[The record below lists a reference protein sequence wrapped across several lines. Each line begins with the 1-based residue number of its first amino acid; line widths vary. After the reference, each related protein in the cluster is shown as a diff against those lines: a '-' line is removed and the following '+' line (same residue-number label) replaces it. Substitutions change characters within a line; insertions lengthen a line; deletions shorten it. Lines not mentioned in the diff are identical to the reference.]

1 VTVRSLRVS
10 AVLAALSVGVMTW
23 SSCAVSGAGGGTGSG
38 TGSGSSGPLGGF
50 GRRDER
56 QRIGSFSNVQ
66 AVAVSRRY
74 VFAAGS
80 SGIAIYDRVM
90 NSWLPPLT
98 RDDGLNDQQ
107 ITVLAGDPVEDALWL
122 GVPGGVIM
130 YRPLTEQLQRTI
142 VTGVPD
148 VIAFDRGGAG
158 GALGSAMGG
167 GTGDAIVR
175 AGGEWTRISRVGIAM
190 PMMRPPTASSL
201 ILPRTLNDLYT
212 QFPTLRTQPSLLLR
226 SQQSDRPLRTVQII
240 SGAASPERA
249 SEVWLGTAGDG
260 LFRLDPAFM
269 QSTPLPYGLMEP
281 GVGALALAADG
292 VWAAGLGQA
301 FDRGGLSF
309 VASDLQRFRW
319 IDGTISVP
327 LVGVRG
333 LSLVTRASRAWLGT
347 DRGLV
352 RVRLD
357 GVQAMQSWGVLD
369 GLPDERVLSVATRDD
384 GVWAGTARGLVYV
397 SDSSDTR
404 NVRTRGVGVRLL
416 DNMPVHALQF
426 TGDTLWIGTEAG
438 LMAIASPNGAAGGVV
453 SRPVGNDPALRRAV
467 RALAWS
473 DTVLLAATDDAVL
486 RLAPR
491 GGVEPVR
498 VDLLDVRQVG
508 RVTKVAIDDRTM
520 WLAGTDG
527 VVIVSR
533 RDGATRVL
541 RVPGDLPGPVL
552 DIAMNRDYLWL
563 GTPQGLIRLRR
574 RGDGGLP

>member
-23 SSCAVSGAGGGTGSG
+23 SSCAVSGAGGG

-148 VIAFDRGGAG
+148 LIAFDRGGTG
-158 GALGSAMGG
+158 GAMGG

-175 AGGEWTRISRVGIAM
+175 AGGEWTRISRVGIAT

-201 ILPRTLNDLYT
+201 ILPRSLNDLYT

-226 SQQSDRPLRTVQII
+226 SQQSDRPLRNVQII

-309 VASDLQRFRW
+309 VGSDLQRFRW
-319 IDGTISVP
+319 IEGTISVP

-357 GVQAMQSWGVLD
+357 GAQAMQSWGVLD

-438 LMAIASPNGAAGGVV
+438 LMAIASPNGGVGGVV

-508 RVTKVAIDDRTM
+508 RVTKVAIDERTM

-541 RVPGDLPGPVL
+541 RVPGDVPGPVL

>member
-1 VTVRSLRVS
+1 VRALRG
-10 AVLAALSVGVMTW
+10 AALSAALAVGVLSW
-23 SSCAVSGAGGGTGSG
+23 SSCASSGANGSG
-38 TGSGSSGPLGGF
+38 RAGASSGPLGGF
-50 GRRDER
+50 GARDER

-90 NSWLPPLT
+90 NSWVPPLT
-98 RDDGLNDQQ
+98 RDDGLSDQQ

-148 VIAFDRGGAG
+148 LIAFDRA
-158 GALGSAMGG
+158 AS
-167 GTGDAIVR
+167 GDAIIR
-175 AGGEWTRISRVGIAM
+175 AGGEWTRISRVGIAT
-190 PMMRPPTASSL
+190 PMAQPPLAGAL
-201 ILPRTLNDLYT
+201 ILPRSLNDLYA
-212 QFPTLRTQPSLLLR
+212 QFSTLRTQPSLLLR
-226 SQQSDRPLRTVQII
+226 SQQTDRPLRDVQII

-292 VWAAGLGQA
+292 VWAAGLGQS

-309 VASDLQRFRW
+309 VGTDLQRFRW

-327 LVGVRG
+327 LIGVRG

-357 GVQAMQSWGVLD
+357 GTQAMQSWGVLD

-384 GVWAGTARGLVYV
+384 GAWAGTARGLVYV

-404 NVRTRGVGVRLL
+404 NVRTRGLGVRML
-416 DNMPVHALQF
+416 DNTPVHALQF
-426 TGDTLWIGTEAG
+426 TGDTLWIGTEVG
-438 LMAIASPNGAAGGVV
+438 LMAIASPNGQVGSVV
-453 SRPVGNDPALRRAV
+453 SRPLGNDPALRRAV

-491 GGVEPVR
+491 GGVEPER
-498 VDLLDVRQVG
+498 VDALDVRQVG

-541 RVPGDLPGPVL
+541 RVPADVPGPVL
-552 DIAMNRDYLWL
+552 DIAVNRDYLWL

>member
-1 VTVRSLRVS
+1 MTAS
-10 AVLAALSVGVMTW
+10 LAALSVGVLTS
-23 SSCAVSGAGGGTGSG
+23 SSCAVSGAGGGSG
-38 TGSGSSGPLGGF
+38 NGSSGPLGGF

-80 SGIAIYDRVM
+80 SGIAIYDRTM

-98 RDDGLNDQQ
+98 RDDGLTDQQ

-148 VIAFDRGGAG
+148 LIAFDRA
-158 GALGSAMGG
+158 A
-167 GTGDAIVR
+167 TGDAIVR
-175 AGGEWTRISRVGIAM
+175 AGGEWTRISRVGIAT
-190 PMMRPPTASSL
+190 PIVRPPLASAL
-201 ILPRTLNDLYT
+201 ILPRRLSDLYT

-226 SQQSDRPLRTVQII
+226 AQQSDRPLRNVQIL

-260 LFRLDPAFM
+260 LFRLDPTFM
-269 QSTPLPYGLMEP
+269 QSTPLPYGLIEP

-292 VWAAGLGQA
+292 VWAAGLGQSI
-301 FDRGGLSF
+301 DRGGLSF
-309 VASDLQRFRW
+309 VGSDLQRFRW

-333 LSLVTRASRAWLGT
+333 LSLITRASRAWLGT

-357 GVQAMQSWGVLD
+357 GTQAMRVWGVLD

-384 GVWAGTARGLVYV
+384 GAWAGTARGLVYV

-438 LMAIASPNGAAGGVV
+438 VMAIASPNGSVGGVV
-453 SRPVGNDPALRRAV
+453 SRPVGSDPALRRAV

-508 RVTKVAIDDRTM
+508 RVTKVAIDERTM

-527 VVIVSR
+527 VVVVSR

-552 DIAMNRDYLWL
+552 DLAVNRDYMWF

>member
-1 VTVRSLRVS
+1 MTVRPRRIAALV
-10 AVLAALSVGVMTW
+10 AALSVGVLTG
-23 SSCAVSGAGGGTGSG
+23 SSCATNGIGRETGG
-38 TGSGSSGPLGGF
+38 GSSGPLDGF

-56 QRIGSFSNVQ
+56 QRVGSFSNVQ

-90 NSWLPPLT
+90 DRWLPPLT
-98 RDDGLNDQQ
+98 RDDGLTDQQ

-142 VTGVPD
+142 ITGVPD
-148 VIAFDRGGAG
+148 LIAFDRGGTG
-158 GALGSAMGG
+158 GATGG
-167 GTGDAIVR
+167 ATGDAIVR
-175 AGGEWTRISRVGIAM
+175 AGGEWTRISRVGIAT
-190 PMMRPPTASSL
+190 PMARPPLASTLS
-201 ILPRTLNDLYT
+201 LPRTLNDLYA

-226 SQQSDRPLRTVQII
+226 TQQSDRPLRSAQII

-292 VWAAGLGQA
+292 VWAAGLGQSL
-301 FDRGGLSF
+301 DRGGLSF
-309 VASDLQRFRW
+309 VGSDLQRFRW

-333 LSLVTRASRAWLGT
+333 RSLVTRASRLWLGT

-357 GVQAMQSWGVLD
+357 GTQAMQAWGVLD

-397 SDSSDTR
+397 SDSGDSR
-404 NVRTRGVGVRLL
+404 SARTRGVGGRLL
-416 DNMPVHALQF
+416 DNVPVHALQF

-438 LMAIASPNGAAGGVV
+438 LMAIATPNGGVGGVV
-453 SRPVGNDPALRRAV
+453 SRPVGSDPALRRAV

-498 VDLLDVRQVG
+498 VDPLDVRQVG

-552 DIAMNRDYLWL
+552 DIAVNRDYLWL

>member
-1 VTVRSLRVS
+1 
-10 AVLAALSVGVMTW
+10 M
-23 SSCAVSGAGGGTGSG
+23 
-38 TGSGSSGPLGGF
+38 
-50 GRRDER
+50 
-56 QRIGSFSNVQ
+56 
-66 AVAVSRRY
+66 
-74 VFAAGS
+74 
-80 SGIAIYDRVM
+80 
-90 NSWLPPLT
+90 
-98 RDDGLNDQQ
+98 
-107 ITVLAGDPVEDALWL
+107 
-122 GVPGGVIM
+122 
-130 YRPLTEQLQRTI
+130 
-142 VTGVPD
+142 
-148 VIAFDRGGAG
+148 
-158 GALGSAMGG
+158 
-167 GTGDAIVR
+167 
-175 AGGEWTRISRVGIAM
+175 
-190 PMMRPPTASSL
+190 
-201 ILPRTLNDLYT
+201 
-212 QFPTLRTQPSLLLR
+212 
-226 SQQSDRPLRTVQII
+226 
-240 SGAASPERA
+240 
-249 SEVWLGTAGDG
+249 WLGTAGDG

-292 VWAAGLGQA
+292 VWAAGLGQS

-309 VASDLQRFRW
+309 VGSDLQRFRW

-333 LSLVTRASRAWLGT
+333 RALVTRASRLWLGT

-357 GVQAMQSWGVLD
+357 GTQAMQAWGVLD
-369 GLPDERVLSVATRDD
+369 GLPDERVLSVATRDE
-384 GVWAGTARGLVYV
+384 GGGAGTARGLVYV
-397 SDSSDTR
+397 SDSGDSR
-404 NVRTRGVGVRLL
+404 LARTRGVGVRLL

-438 LMAIASPNGAAGGVV
+438 LMAITTPNGGVGGVV
-453 SRPVGNDPALRRAV
+453 SRPVGSDPALRRAV

-498 VDLLDVRQVG
+498 VDPLDVRQVG

-552 DIAMNRDYLWL
+552 DIAVNRDYLWL

>member
-1 VTVRSLRVS
+1 
-10 AVLAALSVGVMTW
+10 
-23 SSCAVSGAGGGTGSG
+23 
-38 TGSGSSGPLGGF
+38 
-50 GRRDER
+50 
-56 QRIGSFSNVQ
+56 
-66 AVAVSRRY
+66 
-74 VFAAGS
+74 
-80 SGIAIYDRVM
+80 M
-90 NSWLPPLT
+90 NRWLPPLT
-98 RDDGLNDQQ
+98 RDDGLSEQQ
-107 ITVLAGDPVEDALWL
+107 ITVLAGDPVEDAMWL
-122 GVPGGVIM
+122 GVPGGVIL

-148 VIAFDRGGAG
+148 LIAFDRA
-158 GALGSAMGG
+158 

-175 AGGEWTRISRVGIAM
+175 AGGEWTRISRVGIAT
-190 PMMRPPTASSL
+190 PMQRPPLANAL
-201 ILPRTLNDLYT
+201 ILPRTLNDLYA

-226 SQQSDRPLRTVQII
+226 SQQSDRPLRSVQII

-249 SEVWLGTAGDG
+249 SEVWLGTAADG

-269 QSTPLPYGLMEP
+269 QSTPLPYGLLEP

-292 VWAAGLGQA
+292 VWAAGLGLA

-309 VASDLQRFRW
+309 VGSDLQRFRW
-319 IDGTISVP
+319 IEGTIAVP

-333 LSLVTRASRAWLGT
+333 RSLVTRASRAWLGT

-357 GVQAMQSWGVLD
+357 GAQAMQSWGVLD

-397 SDSSDTR
+397 SDSSDSR

-426 TGDTLWIGTEAG
+426 TGDTLWMGTEAG
-438 LMAIASPNGAAGGVV
+438 LMAIATPNGTVGGVV
-453 SRPVGNDPALRRAV
+453 SRPVGNDPALRRPV

-473 DTVLLAATDDAVL
+473 DSVLLAATDDAVL
-486 RLAPR
+486 RLSPR

-498 VDLLDVRQVG
+498 VDLLDVRLVG

-520 WLAGTDG
+520 WLAGADG

-552 DIAMNRDYLWL
+552 DVAADRDYLWL
-563 GTPQGLIRLRR
+563 GTPQGVIRLRR

>member
-1 VTVRSLRVS
+1 MTVRPRRI
-10 AVLAALSVGVMTW
+10 AALVATLSVGVLTW
-23 SSCAVSGAGGGTGSG
+23 TSCATNGIGRGTGSD
-38 TGSGSSGPLGGF
+38 SSGPLGGF

-56 QRIGSFSNVQ
+56 QRVGSFSNVQ

-90 NSWLPPLT
+90 DRWLPPLT
-98 RDDGLNDQQ
+98 RDDGLSDQQ

-148 VIAFDRGGAG
+148 LIAFDRGATGAATG
-158 GALGSAMGG
+158 GA
-167 GTGDAIVR
+167 TGDAIVR
-175 AGGEWTRISRVGIAM
+175 AGGEWTRISRVGIAT
-190 PMMRPPTASSL
+190 PMARPPVASTL
-201 ILPRTLNDLYT
+201 NLPRTLNDLYT

-226 SQQSDRPLRTVQII
+226 TQQSDRPLRTAQII
-240 SGAASPERA
+240 SGAASPERV

-281 GVGALALAADG
+281 GVGALALAVDG
-292 VWAAGLGQA
+292 VWAAGLGQS

-309 VASDLQRFRW
+309 VGSDLQRFRW

-327 LVGVRG
+327 LVGVRARA
-333 LSLVTRASRAWLGT
+333 LVTRASRLWLGT

-357 GVQAMQSWGVLD
+357 GTQAMQAWGVLD

-397 SDSSDTR
+397 SDSGDSR
-404 NVRTRGVGVRLL
+404 AVRTRGVGGRLL

-438 LMAIASPNGAAGGVV
+438 LMAIATPNGSVGGVV
-453 SRPVGNDPALRRAV
+453 SRPVGSDPALRRAV

-520 WLAGTDG
+520 WVAGTDG

-552 DIAMNRDYLWL
+552 DIAVNRDYLWL

>member
-1 VTVRSLRVS
+1 MNVRSLRVS
-10 AVLAALSVGVMTW
+10 ALIAALSVGVLTGA
-23 SSCAVSGAGGGTGSG
+23 SCAVSGANTGTGSG
-38 TGSGSSGPLGGF
+38 ASGPLGGF
-50 GRRDER
+50 GQREER
-56 QRIGSFSNVQ
+56 QRIGSFNNVQ

-98 RDDGLNDQQ
+98 RDAGLTDQQ

-142 VTGVPD
+142 ITGVPD
-148 VIAFDRGGAG
+148 LIAFDRGGAG
-158 GALGSAMGG
+158 GATGG
-167 GTGDAIVR
+167 ATGVSTGDAIVR
-175 AGGEWTRISRVGIAM
+175 AGGEWTRISRVGIAT
-190 PMMRPPTASSL
+190 PMMRPPTASAL

-226 SQQSDRPLRTVQII
+226 SQPSDRPLRAVQII
-240 SGAASPERA
+240 SGAVSPERA

-309 VASDLQRFRW
+309 VGSDLQRFRW

-357 GVQAMQSWGVLD
+357 GTQAMQAWGVLD

-397 SDSSDTR
+397 SDSSDSR

-438 LMAIASPNGAAGGVV
+438 LMAIASPNGSVGGVV

-520 WLAGTDG
+520 WVAGTDG

-552 DIAMNRDYLWL
+552 DIAMNRDFLWL

>member
-1 VTVRSLRVS
+1 MNVRPLRVS
-10 AVLAALSVGVMTW
+10 ALIAALSVGVLTGA
-23 SSCAVSGAGGGTGSG
+23 SCAVSGANTG

-50 GRRDER
+50 GQREER
-56 QRIGSFSNVQ
+56 QRVGSFSNVQ

-98 RDDGLNDQQ
+98 RDAGLTDQQ

-142 VTGVPD
+142 ITGVPD
-148 VIAFDRGGAG
+148 LIAFDRGGAG
-158 GALGSAMGG
+158 GATGG
-167 GTGDAIVR
+167 ATGVSTGDAIVR
-175 AGGEWTRISRVGIAM
+175 AGGEWTRISRVGIAT
-190 PMMRPPTASSL
+190 PMMRPPTASAL

-226 SQQSDRPLRTVQII
+226 SQPSDRPLRAVQII

-309 VASDLQRFRW
+309 VGSDLQRFRW

-357 GVQAMQSWGVLD
+357 GTQAMQSWGVLD
-369 GLPDERVLSVATRDD
+369 GFPDERVLSVATRDD

-397 SDSSDTR
+397 SDSSDSR

-438 LMAIASPNGAAGGVV
+438 LMAIASPNGSVGGVV
-453 SRPVGNDPALRRAV
+453 SRPVGNDPALRRAI

>member
-1 VTVRSLRVS
+1 VTAHPLRV
-10 AVLAALSVGVMTW
+10 AGALAALSVGVLSWT
-23 SSCAVSGAGGGTGSG
+23 SCAASGAGA
-38 TGSGSSGPLGGF
+38 GSGSDASGPLGGF
-50 GRRDER
+50 GRREER

-80 SGIAIYDRVM
+80 SGIAIYDRLM
-90 NSWLPPLT
+90 NHWLPPLT
-98 RDDGLNDQQ
+98 RDDGLSEQQ

-148 VIAFDRGGAG
+148 LIAFDR
-158 GALGSAMGG
+158 G

-175 AGGEWTRISRVGIAM
+175 AGGEWTRISRVGIAT
-190 PMMRPPTASSL
+190 PMLRPPLATAL
-201 ILPRTLNDLYT
+201 ILPRTLNDLYA

-226 SQQSDRPLRTVQII
+226 SQQSDRPLRSVQII

-249 SEVWLGTAGDG
+249 SEVWLGTAADG

-269 QSTPLPYGLMEP
+269 QSTPLPYGLLEP

-309 VASDLQRFRW
+309 VGSDLQRFRW
-319 IDGTISVP
+319 IEGTIAVP

-333 LSLVTRASRAWLGT
+333 RSLVTRASRAWLGT

-357 GVQAMQSWGVLD
+357 GAQAMQTWGVLD
-369 GLPDERVLSVATRDD
+369 GLPDERVLTVATRDD

-397 SDSSDTR
+397 SDSSDSR

-426 TGDTLWIGTEAG
+426 TGDTLWMGTEAG
-438 LMAIASPNGAAGGVV
+438 LMAIATPNGTVGGVV
-453 SRPVGNDPALRRAV
+453 SRPVGNDPALRRPV
-467 RALAWS
+467 RALAWHDS
-473 DTVLLAATDDAVL
+473 VLLAATDDAVL
-486 RLAPR
+486 RLSPR

-498 VDLLDVRQVG
+498 VDLLDVRLVG

-552 DIAMNRDYLWL
+552 DLAADRDYLWL
-563 GTPQGLIRLRR
+563 GTPQGVIRLRR

>member
-1 VTVRSLRVS
+1 M
-10 AVLAALSVGVMTW
+10 LAALSVGVLLW
-23 SSCAVSGAGGGTGSG
+23 SSCAASGAKGNANGNASSG
-38 TGSGSSGPLGGF
+38 GSSGPLDGF

-80 SGIAIYDRVM
+80 SGIAIYDRLM

-98 RDDGLNDQQ
+98 RDDGLSDQQ
-107 ITVLAGDPVEDALWL
+107 ITVLVGDPVEDALWL

-142 VTGVPD
+142 VTGVPEL
-148 VIAFDRGGAG
+148 IAFDRA
-158 GALGSAMGG
+158 

-175 AGGEWTRISRVGIAM
+175 AGGEWTRISRVGIAT
-190 PMMRPPTASSL
+190 PMIRPPLASAL

-226 SQQSDRPLRTVQII
+226 GQQSDRPLRNVQII

-249 SEVWLGTAGDG
+249 SDVWLGTAGDG

-292 VWAAGLGQA
+292 VWAAGLGQS

-309 VASDLQRFRW
+309 VARDLQRFRW
-319 IDGTISVP
+319 IDGTIAAP

-357 GVQAMQSWGVLD
+357 GTQAMQSWGVLD
-369 GLPDERVLSVATRDD
+369 GLPDARVLSVATRDD

-397 SDSSDTR
+397 SDSNDTR
-404 NVRTRGVGVRLL
+404 NVRTRGLGVRLL

-438 LMAIASPNGAAGGVV
+438 LMAIASPNGSVGGVV
-453 SRPVGNDPALRRAV
+453 SRPAASDPALRRAV

-498 VDLLDVRQVG
+498 VNALDVRQVG
-508 RVTKVAIDDRTM
+508 RVTKVAIDERTM

-533 RDGATRVL
+533 RDGASRVL
-541 RVPGDLPGPVL
+541 RVPGDVPGPVL
-552 DIAMNRDYLWL
+552 DIAVDRDYLWL

>member
-1 VTVRSLRVS
+1 MIVRSLRFT
-10 AVLAALSVGVMTW
+10 AMLAALSVGVLLW
-23 SSCAVSGAGGGTGSG
+23 SSCAASGAKGNANGNASSG
-38 TGSGSSGPLGGF
+38 GSSGPLDGF

-80 SGIAIYDRVM
+80 SGFAIYDRLM

-98 RDDGLNDQQ
+98 RDDGLSDQQ
-107 ITVLAGDPVEDALWL
+107 ITVLAGDPVEEALWL

-142 VTGVPD
+142 VTGVPEL
-148 VIAFDRGGAG
+148 IAFDRA
-158 GALGSAMGG
+158 

-175 AGGEWTRISRVGIAM
+175 AGGEWTRISRVGIAT
-190 PMMRPPTASSL
+190 PMVRPPVASAL

-226 SQQSDRPLRTVQII
+226 GQQSDRPLRNVQII

-249 SEVWLGTAGDG
+249 SDVWLGTAGDG

-269 QSTPLPYGLMEP
+269 QSTPLPYGLIEP

-292 VWAAGLGQA
+292 VWAAGLGQS

-309 VASDLQRFRW
+309 VARDLQRFRW
-319 IDGTISVP
+319 IDGTIAAP
-327 LVGVRG
+327 LVGVRA

-357 GVQAMQSWGVLD
+357 GTQAMQSWGVLD
-369 GLPDERVLSVATRDD
+369 GLPDARVLSVATRDD

-397 SDSSDTR
+397 SDSNDTR
-404 NVRTRGVGVRLL
+404 NVRTRGLGVRVL

-438 LMAIASPNGAAGGVV
+438 LMAIASPNGSVGGVV
-453 SRPVGNDPALRRAV
+453 SRPAASDPALRRAV

-498 VDLLDVRQVG
+498 VDALDVRQVG
-508 RVTKVAIDDRTM
+508 RVTKVAIDERTM

-533 RDGATRVL
+533 RDGASRVL
-541 RVPGDLPGPVL
+541 RVPGDVPGPVL
-552 DIAMNRDYLWL
+552 DIAVDRDYLWL

>member
-1 VTVRSLRVS
+1 MTARQLRV
-10 AVLAALSVGVMTW
+10 AGVLAALSVGVLSWT
-23 SSCAVSGAGGGTGSG
+23 SCAVSGAGA
-38 TGSGSSGPLGGF
+38 GSGSDASGPLGGF
-50 GRRDER
+50 GRREER

-80 SGIAIYDRVM
+80 SGIAMYDRLM
-90 NSWLPPLT
+90 NRWLPPLT
-98 RDDGLNDQQ
+98 RDDGLSEQQ
-107 ITVLAGDPVEDALWL
+107 ITVLAGDPVEDAMWL
-122 GVPGGVIM
+122 GVPGGVIL

-148 VIAFDRGGAG
+148 LIAFDRA
-158 GALGSAMGG
+158 

-175 AGGEWTRISRVGIAM
+175 AGGEWTRISRVGIAT
-190 PMMRPPTASSL
+190 PMQRPPLANAL
-201 ILPRTLNDLYT
+201 ILPRTLNDLYA

-226 SQQSDRPLRTVQII
+226 SQQSDRPLRSVQII

-249 SEVWLGTAGDG
+249 SEVWLGTAADG

-269 QSTPLPYGLMEP
+269 QSTPLPYGLLEP

-292 VWAAGLGQA
+292 VWAAGLGLA

-309 VASDLQRFRW
+309 VGSDLQRFRW
-319 IDGTISVP
+319 IEGTIAVP

-333 LSLVTRASRAWLGT
+333 RSLVTRASRAWLGT

-357 GVQAMQSWGVLD
+357 GAQAMQSWGVLD

-397 SDSSDTR
+397 SDSSDSR

-426 TGDTLWIGTEAG
+426 TGDTLWMGTEAG
-438 LMAIASPNGAAGGVV
+438 LMAIATPNGTVGGVV
-453 SRPVGNDPALRRAV
+453 SRPVGNDPALRRPV

-473 DTVLLAATDDAVL
+473 DSVLLAATDDAVL
-486 RLAPR
+486 RLSPR

-498 VDLLDVRQVG
+498 VDLLDVRLVG

-520 WLAGTDG
+520 WLAGADG

-552 DIAMNRDYLWL
+552 DVAADRDYLWL
-563 GTPQGLIRLRR
+563 GTPQGVIRLRR

>member
-1 VTVRSLRVS
+1 MIVRSLRLT
-10 AVLAALSVGVMTW
+10 AVLAALSVGVLLW
-23 SSCAVSGAGGGTGSG
+23 SSCAASGASG
-38 TGSGSSGPLGGF
+38 NASGNASSGGSSGPLGGF

-80 SGIAIYDRVM
+80 SGIAIYDRLM

-98 RDDGLNDQQ
+98 RDDGLSDQQ
-107 ITVLAGDPVEDALWL
+107 ITVLAGDPVEEALWL

-142 VTGVPD
+142 VTGVPEL
-148 VIAFDRGGAG
+148 IAFDRA
-158 GALGSAMGG
+158 

-175 AGGEWTRISRVGIAM
+175 AGGEWTRISRVGIAT
-190 PMMRPPTASSL
+190 PMIRPPLASAL

-226 SQQSDRPLRTVQII
+226 GQQSDRPLRNVQII

-249 SEVWLGTAGDG
+249 SDVWLGTAGDG

-292 VWAAGLGQA
+292 VWAAGLGQS

-309 VASDLQRFRW
+309 VARDLQRFRW
-319 IDGTISVP
+319 IDGTIAAP
-327 LVGVRG
+327 LVGVRA

-357 GVQAMQSWGVLD
+357 GTQAMQSWGVLD
-369 GLPDERVLSVATRDD
+369 GLPDARVLSVATRDD

-397 SDSSDTR
+397 SDSNDTR
-404 NVRTRGVGVRLL
+404 NVRTRGLGVRLL

-438 LMAIASPNGAAGGVV
+438 LMAIASPNGSVGGVV
-453 SRPVGNDPALRRAV
+453 SRPAASDPALRRAV

-498 VDLLDVRQVG
+498 VNALDVRQVG
-508 RVTKVAIDDRTM
+508 RVTKVAIDERTM

-533 RDGATRVL
+533 RDGALRVL
-541 RVPGDLPGPVL
+541 RVPGDVPGPVL
-552 DIAMNRDYLWL
+552 DIAVDRDYLWL

>member
-1 VTVRSLRVS
+1 
-10 AVLAALSVGVMTW
+10 M
-23 SSCAVSGAGGGTGSG
+23 
-38 TGSGSSGPLGGF
+38 GGF
-50 GRRDER
+50 GRGDER

-80 SGIAIYDRVM
+80 SGIAIYDRVL
-90 NSWLPPLT
+90 NAWLPPLT
-98 RDDGLNDQQ
+98 RDDGLTDQQ
-107 ITVLAGDPVEDALWL
+107 ITVLAADPVEDALWL

-130 YRPLTEQLQRTI
+130 YRPLTAQLQRTI
-142 VTGVPD
+142 VTGVPEL
-148 VIAFDRGGAG
+148 IAFDRSGTGAG
-158 GALGSAMGG
+158 S
-167 GTGDAIVR
+167 GDAIVR
-175 AGGEWTRISRVGIAM
+175 AGGEWTRISRVGLAT
-190 PMMRPPTASSL
+190 PMVRPPLANTL

-226 SQQSDRPLRTVQII
+226 SQQSDRPLRNVQIV

-292 VWAAGLGQA
+292 VWAAGLGQSLQ
-301 FDRGGLSF
+301 RGGLSF

-327 LVGVRG
+327 LVGVRS
-333 LSLVTRASRAWLGT
+333 LALVTRASRAWLGT

-357 GVQAMQSWGVLD
+357 GTQAMQAWGVLD
-369 GLPDERVLSVATRDD
+369 GLPDNRVLSVATRDD

-404 NVRTRGVGVRLL
+404 TERTRGLGVRLL
-416 DNMPVHALQF
+416 DNVPVYALQF

-438 LMAIASPNGAAGGVV
+438 LMAIASPNGTTGGAV
-453 SRPVGNDPALRRAV
+453 SRPVGGDPALRRAI

-508 RVTKVAIDDRTM
+508 RVTKVAIDERTM

-533 RDGATRVL
+533 REGATRGL

-552 DIAMNRDYLWL
+552 DMAVNRDYMWF

>member
-1 VTVRSLRVS
+1 VTVRPLRVS
-10 AVLAALSVGVMTW
+10 ALLAALSVGVLTC
-23 SSCAVSGAGGGTGSG
+23 SSCAVSGAGSG
-38 TGSGSSGPLGGF
+38 TGRGSSGPLGGF
-50 GRRDER
+50 GQRDER

-74 VFAAGS
+74 VFAAGN
-80 SGIAIYDRVM
+80 SGIAIYDRAL

-98 RDDGLNDQQ
+98 RDDGLSDQQ

-148 VIAFDRGGAG
+148 LIAFDRGGVG
-158 GALGSAMGG
+158 GA
-167 GTGDAIVR
+167 TGDAIVR
-175 AGGEWTRISRVGIAM
+175 AGGEWTRISRVGIAT
-190 PMMRPPTASSL
+190 PMMRPPTASAL

-226 SQQSDRPLRTVQII
+226 REPSDRPLRTVQII

-309 VASDLQRFRW
+309 VGSDLQRFRW

-357 GVQAMQSWGVLD
+357 GGQAMQSWGVLD
-369 GLPDERVLSVATRDD
+369 GLPDARVLSVATRDD

-426 TGDTLWIGTEAG
+426 TGDTLWIGTEAP
-438 LMAIASPNGAAGGVV
+438 I
-453 SRPVGNDPALRRAV
+453 
-467 RALAWS
+467 
-473 DTVLLAATDDAVL
+473 
-486 RLAPR
+486 
-491 GGVEPVR
+491 
-498 VDLLDVRQVG
+498 
-508 RVTKVAIDDRTM
+508 
-520 WLAGTDG
+520 DG
-527 VVIVSR
+527 VSS
-533 RDGATRVL
+533 
-541 RVPGDLPGPVL
+541 
-552 DIAMNRDYLWL
+552 
-563 GTPQGLIRLRR
+563 TP
-574 RGDGGLP
+574 

>member
-1 VTVRSLRVS
+1 VTARQLRV
-10 AVLAALSVGVMTW
+10 AGALAALSVGVLSWT
-23 SSCAVSGAGGGTGSG
+23 SCAVSGAGA
-38 TGSGSSGPLGGF
+38 GSGSDAAGPLGGF
-50 GRRDER
+50 GRREER

-80 SGIAIYDRVM
+80 SGIAMYDRLM
-90 NSWLPPLT
+90 NRWLPPLT
-98 RDDGLNDQQ
+98 RDDGLSEQQ

-122 GVPGGVIM
+122 GVPGGVIL
-130 YRPLTEQLQRTI
+130 YRPLTEQVQRTI

-148 VIAFDRGGAG
+148 LIAFDRA
-158 GALGSAMGG
+158 

-175 AGGEWTRISRVGIAM
+175 AGGEWTRISRVGIAT
-190 PMMRPPTASSL
+190 PMLRPPLATAL
-201 ILPRTLNDLYT
+201 ILPRTLNDLYA

-226 SQQSDRPLRTVQII
+226 NQQSDRPLRSVQII

-249 SEVWLGTAGDG
+249 SEVWLGTAADG

-269 QSTPLPYGLMEP
+269 QSTPLPYGLLEP

-309 VASDLQRFRW
+309 VGSDLQRFRW
-319 IDGTISVP
+319 IEGTIAVP

-333 LSLVTRASRAWLGT
+333 RSLVTRASRAWLGT

-357 GVQAMQSWGVLD
+357 GAQAMQSWGVLD

-397 SDSSDTR
+397 SDSSDSR

-426 TGDTLWIGTEAG
+426 TGDTLWMGTEAG
-438 LMAIASPNGAAGGVV
+438 LMAIATPNGTVGGVV
-453 SRPVGNDPALRRAV
+453 SRPVGNDPALRRPV

-473 DTVLLAATDDAVL
+473 DSVLLAATDDAVL
-486 RLAPR
+486 RLSPR

-498 VDLLDVRQVG
+498 VDLLDVRLVG

-552 DIAMNRDYLWL
+552 DVAADRDYLWL
-563 GTPQGLIRLRR
+563 GTPQGVIRLRR

>member
-1 VTVRSLRVS
+1 MIVRYLRLTAALS
-10 AVLAALSVGVMTW
+10 ALSVGVMSW
-23 SSCAVSGAGGGTGSG
+23 SSCGVSGTQGSGVAGGA
-38 TGSGSSGPLGGF
+38 SGPMGGF
-50 GRRDER
+50 GRGDER

-80 SGIAIYDRVM
+80 SGIAIYDRVL
-90 NSWLPPLT
+90 NAWLPPLT
-98 RDDGLNDQQ
+98 RDDGLTDQQ

-130 YRPLTEQLQRTI
+130 YRPLTAQLQRTI
-142 VTGVPD
+142 VTGVPEL
-148 VIAFDRGGAG
+148 IAFDRSGTGAG
-158 GALGSAMGG
+158 N
-167 GTGDAIVR
+167 GDAMVR
-175 AGGEWTRISRVGIAM
+175 AGGEWTRISRVGLAT
-190 PMMRPPTASSL
+190 PMVRPPLANTL

-226 SQQSDRPLRTVQII
+226 SQQSDRPLRNVQIV

-292 VWAAGLGQA
+292 VWAAGLGQSLQ
-301 FDRGGLSF
+301 RGGLSF

-327 LVGVRG
+327 LVGVRS
-333 LSLVTRASRAWLGT
+333 LALVTRASRAWLGT

-357 GVQAMQSWGVLD
+357 GTQAMQAWGVLD
-369 GLPDERVLSVATRDD
+369 GLPDNRVLSVATRDD

-404 NVRTRGVGVRLL
+404 AVRTRGLGVRLL
-416 DNMPVHALQF
+416 DNVPVHALQF

-438 LMAIASPNGAAGGVV
+438 LMAVASPNGTAGGAV
-453 SRPVGNDPALRRAV
+453 SRPVGGDPALRRAI

-508 RVTKVAIDDRTM
+508 RVTKVAIDERTM

-527 VVIVSR
+527 VMIVSR

-552 DIAMNRDYLWL
+552 DMAVNRDYMWF

>member
-1 VTVRSLRVS
+1 MIVRYLRLTAALS
-10 AVLAALSVGVMTW
+10 ALSVGVMSW
-23 SSCAVSGAGGGTGSG
+23 SSCAVSGTHGGGVAGGA
-38 TGSGSSGPLGGF
+38 SGPMGGF
-50 GRRDER
+50 GRGDER

-80 SGIAIYDRVM
+80 SGIAIYDRVL
-90 NSWLPPLT
+90 NAWLPPLT
-98 RDDGLNDQQ
+98 RDDGLTDQQ

-130 YRPLTEQLQRTI
+130 YRPLTAQLQRTI
-142 VTGVPD
+142 VTGVPEL
-148 VIAFDRGGAG
+148 IAFDRSETGAG
-158 GALGSAMGG
+158 N
-167 GTGDAIVR
+167 GDAMVR
-175 AGGEWTRISRVGIAM
+175 AGGEWTRISRVGLAT
-190 PMMRPPTASSL
+190 PMVRPPLANTL

-226 SQQSDRPLRTVQII
+226 SQQSDRPLRNVQIV

-292 VWAAGLGQA
+292 VWAAGLGQSLQ
-301 FDRGGLSF
+301 RGGLSF

-327 LVGVRG
+327 LAGVR
-333 LSLVTRASRAWLGT
+333 SRALVTRASRAWLGT

-357 GVQAMQSWGVLD
+357 GTQAMQAWGVLD
-369 GLPDERVLSVATRDD
+369 GLPDNRVLSVATRDD

-404 NVRTRGVGVRLL
+404 AVRTRGLGVRLL
-416 DNMPVHALQF
+416 DNVPVHALQF

-438 LMAIASPNGAAGGVV
+438 LMAVASPNGTAGGAV
-453 SRPVGNDPALRRAV
+453 SRPVGGDPALRRAI

-508 RVTKVAIDDRTM
+508 RVTKVAIDERTM

-527 VVIVSR
+527 VMIVSR

-552 DIAMNRDYLWL
+552 DMAVNRDYMWF

>member
-1 VTVRSLRVS
+1 MTVRSLRRT
-10 AVLAALSVGVMTW
+10 ATLAALSVGVLTW
-23 SSCAVSGAGGGTGSG
+23 SSCAVSGVGSG
-38 TGSGSSGPLGGF
+38 TGNGSSGPLGGF

-80 SGIAIYDRVM
+80 SGIAIYDRTM

-98 RDDGLNDQQ
+98 RDDGLTDQQ

-148 VIAFDRGGAG
+148 LIAFDRA
-158 GALGSAMGG
+158 A
-167 GTGDAIVR
+167 TGDAIVR
-175 AGGEWTRISRVGIAM
+175 AGGEWTRISRVGIAT
-190 PMMRPPTASSL
+190 PIARPPVASVL

-226 SQQSDRPLRTVQII
+226 TQQSDRPLRNVQII

-260 LFRLDPAFM
+260 LFRLDPTFM
-269 QSTPLPYGLMEP
+269 QSTPLPYGLIEP

-292 VWAAGLGQA
+292 VWAAGLGQSI
-301 FDRGGLSF
+301 DRGGLSF
-309 VASDLQRFRW
+309 VGSDLQRFRW

-357 GVQAMQSWGVLD
+357 GTQAMQAWGVLD

-426 TGDTLWIGTEAG
+426 TGDTLWIGTESG
-438 LMAIASPNGAAGGVV
+438 LMAIASPNGSVGGVV
-453 SRPVGNDPALRRAV
+453 SRPVGSDPALRRAV

-508 RVTKVAIDDRTM
+508 RVTKVAIDERTM

-552 DIAMNRDYLWL
+552 DIAVNRDFMWF

>member
-1 VTVRSLRVS
+1 VTARQLRV
-10 AVLAALSVGVMTW
+10 AGVLAALSVGVLSWT
-23 SSCAVSGAGGGTGSG
+23 SCAVSGAGA
-38 TGSGSSGPLGGF
+38 GSGSDASGPLGGF
-50 GRRDER
+50 GRREER

-80 SGIAIYDRVM
+80 SGIAMYDRLM
-90 NSWLPPLT
+90 NRWLPPLT
-98 RDDGLNDQQ
+98 RDDGLSEQQ
-107 ITVLAGDPVEDALWL
+107 ITVLAGDPVEDAMWL
-122 GVPGGVIM
+122 GVPGGVIL

-148 VIAFDRGGAG
+148 LIAFDRA
-158 GALGSAMGG
+158 

-175 AGGEWTRISRVGIAM
+175 AGGEWTRISRVGIAT
-190 PMMRPPTASSL
+190 PMQRPPLANAL
-201 ILPRTLNDLYT
+201 ILPRTLNDLYA
-212 QFPTLRTQPSLLLR
+212 QFPTLRMQPSLLLR
-226 SQQSDRPLRTVQII
+226 SQQSDRPLRSVQII

-249 SEVWLGTAGDG
+249 SEVWLGTAADG

-269 QSTPLPYGLMEP
+269 QSTPLPYGLLEP

-292 VWAAGLGQA
+292 VWAAGLGLA

-309 VASDLQRFRW
+309 VGSDLQRFRW
-319 IDGTISVP
+319 IEGTIAVP

-333 LSLVTRASRAWLGT
+333 RSLVTRASRAWLGT

-357 GVQAMQSWGVLD
+357 GAQAMQSWGVLD

-397 SDSSDTR
+397 SDSSDSR

-426 TGDTLWIGTEAG
+426 TGDTLWMGTEAG
-438 LMAIASPNGAAGGVV
+438 LMAIATPNGTVGGVV
-453 SRPVGNDPALRRAV
+453 SRPVGNDPALRRPV

-473 DTVLLAATDDAVL
+473 DSVLLAATDDAVL
-486 RLAPR
+486 RLSPR

-498 VDLLDVRQVG
+498 VDLLDVRLVG

-520 WLAGTDG
+520 WLAGADG

-552 DIAMNRDYLWL
+552 DVAADRDYLWL
-563 GTPQGLIRLRR
+563 GTPQGVIRLRR

>member
-1 VTVRSLRVS
+1 MNVRYLRLTAALS
-10 AVLAALSVGVMTW
+10 ALSVGVMSW
-23 SSCAVSGAGGGTGSG
+23 SSCAVSGTHGGGVAGGA
-38 TGSGSSGPLGGF
+38 SGPMGGF
-50 GRRDER
+50 GRGDER

-80 SGIAIYDRVM
+80 SGIAIYDRVL
-90 NSWLPPLT
+90 NAWLPPLT
-98 RDDGLNDQQ
+98 RDDGLTDQQ
-107 ITVLAGDPVEDALWL
+107 ITVLAADPVEDALWL

-130 YRPLTEQLQRTI
+130 YRPLTAQLQRTI
-142 VTGVPD
+142 VTGVPEL
-148 VIAFDRGGAG
+148 IAFDRSGTGAG
-158 GALGSAMGG
+158 N
-167 GTGDAIVR
+167 GDAMVR
-175 AGGEWTRISRVGIAM
+175 AGGEWTRISRVGLAT
-190 PMMRPPTASSL
+190 PMVRPPLANTL
-201 ILPRTLNDLYT
+201 LLPRTLNDLYT

-226 SQQSDRPLRTVQII
+226 SQQSDRPLRNVQIV

-292 VWAAGLGQA
+292 VWAAGLGQSLQ
-301 FDRGGLSF
+301 RGGLSF

-327 LVGVRG
+327 LVGVR
-333 LSLVTRASRAWLGT
+333 SFALVTRASRAWLGT

-357 GVQAMQSWGVLD
+357 GTQAMQAWGVLD
-369 GLPDERVLSVATRDD
+369 GLPDNRVLSVATRDD

-404 NVRTRGVGVRLL
+404 TVRTRGLGVRLL
-416 DNMPVHALQF
+416 DNVPVHALQF

-438 LMAIASPNGAAGGVV
+438 LMAIASPNGTAGGAV
-453 SRPVGNDPALRRAV
+453 SRPVGGDPALRRAI

-508 RVTKVAIDDRTM
+508 RVTKVAIDERTM

-552 DIAMNRDYLWL
+552 DMAVNRDYMWF

>member
-1 VTVRSLRVS
+1 MNVRYLRLTAALS
-10 AVLAALSVGVMTW
+10 ALSVGVMSW
-23 SSCAVSGAGGGTGSG
+23 SSCAVSGTHGGGVAGGA
-38 TGSGSSGPLGGF
+38 SGPMGGF
-50 GRRDER
+50 GRGDER

-80 SGIAIYDRVM
+80 SGIAIYDRVL
-90 NSWLPPLT
+90 NAWLPPLT
-98 RDDGLNDQQ
+98 RDDGLTDQQ
-107 ITVLAGDPVEDALWL
+107 ITVLAADPVEDALWL

-130 YRPLTEQLQRTI
+130 YRPLTAQLQRTI
-142 VTGVPD
+142 VTGVPEL
-148 VIAFDRGGAG
+148 IAFDRSGTGAG
-158 GALGSAMGG
+158 N
-167 GTGDAIVR
+167 GDAMVR
-175 AGGEWTRISRVGIAM
+175 AGGEWTRISRVGLAT
-190 PMMRPPTASSL
+190 PMVRPPLANTL

-226 SQQSDRPLRTVQII
+226 SQQSDRPLRNVQIV

-292 VWAAGLGQA
+292 VWAAGLGQSLQ
-301 FDRGGLSF
+301 RGGLSF

-327 LVGVRG
+327 LVGVRS
-333 LSLVTRASRAWLGT
+333 LALVTRASRAWLGT

-357 GVQAMQSWGVLD
+357 GTQAMQAWGVLD
-369 GLPDERVLSVATRDD
+369 GLPDNRVLSVATRDD

-404 NVRTRGVGVRLL
+404 TVRTRGLGVRLL
-416 DNMPVHALQF
+416 DNVPVHALQF

-438 LMAIASPNGAAGGVV
+438 LMAIASPNGTAGGAV
-453 SRPVGNDPALRRAV
+453 SRPVGGDPALRRAI

-508 RVTKVAIDDRTM
+508 RVTKVAIDERTM

-552 DIAMNRDYLWL
+552 DMAVNRDYMWF
-563 GTPQGLIRLRR
+563 GTSQGLIRLRR

>member
-1 VTVRSLRVS
+1 VTARQLRV
-10 AVLAALSVGVMTW
+10 AGVLAALSVGVLSWT
-23 SSCAVSGAGGGTGSG
+23 SCAVSGAGA
-38 TGSGSSGPLGGF
+38 GSGSDASGPLGGF
-50 GRRDER
+50 GRREER

-80 SGIAIYDRVM
+80 SGIAMYDRLM
-90 NSWLPPLT
+90 NRWLPPLT
-98 RDDGLNDQQ
+98 RDDGLSEQQ

-122 GVPGGVIM
+122 GVPGGVIL

-148 VIAFDRGGAG
+148 LIAFDRA
-158 GALGSAMGG
+158 

-175 AGGEWTRISRVGIAM
+175 AGGEWTRISRVGIAT
-190 PMMRPPTASSL
+190 PMQRPPLANAL
-201 ILPRTLNDLYT
+201 ILPRTLNDLYA

-226 SQQSDRPLRTVQII
+226 SQQSDRPLRSVQII

-249 SEVWLGTAGDG
+249 SEVWLGTAADG

-269 QSTPLPYGLMEP
+269 QSTPLPYGLLEP

-292 VWAAGLGQA
+292 VWAAGLGLA

-309 VASDLQRFRW
+309 VGSDLQRFRW
-319 IDGTISVP
+319 IEGTIAVP

-333 LSLVTRASRAWLGT
+333 RSLVTRASRAWLGT

-357 GVQAMQSWGVLD
+357 GAQAMQSWGVLD

-397 SDSSDTR
+397 SDSSDSR

-426 TGDTLWIGTEAG
+426 TGDTLWMGTEAG
-438 LMAIASPNGAAGGVV
+438 LMAIATPNGTVGGVV
-453 SRPVGNDPALRRAV
+453 SRPVGNDPALRRPV

-473 DTVLLAATDDAVL
+473 DSVLLAATDDAVL
-486 RLAPR
+486 RLSPR

-498 VDLLDVRQVG
+498 VDLLDVRLVG

-520 WLAGTDG
+520 WLAGADG

-552 DIAMNRDYLWL
+552 DVAADRDYLWL
-563 GTPQGLIRLRR
+563 GTPQGVIRLRR

>member
-1 VTVRSLRVS
+1 VRALRGAALS
-10 AVLAALSVGVMTW
+10 AALSVGVLSW
-23 SSCAVSGAGGGTGSG
+23 SSCASSGANGSG
-38 TGSGSSGPLGGF
+38 RAGASSGPLGGF
-50 GRRDER
+50 GARDER

-90 NSWLPPLT
+90 NSWVPPLT
-98 RDDGLNDQQ
+98 RDDGLSDQQ

-148 VIAFDRGGAG
+148 LIAFDRA
-158 GALGSAMGG
+158 AS
-167 GTGDAIVR
+167 GDAIIR
-175 AGGEWTRISRVGIAM
+175 AGGEWTRISRVGIAT
-190 PMMRPPTASSL
+190 PMAQPPLAGAL
-201 ILPRTLNDLYT
+201 ILPRSLNDLYA
-212 QFPTLRTQPSLLLR
+212 QFSTLRTQPSLLLR
-226 SQQSDRPLRTVQII
+226 SQRTDRPLRDVQII

-292 VWAAGLGQA
+292 VWAAGLGQS

-309 VASDLQRFRW
+309 VGTDLQRFRW

-327 LVGVRG
+327 LIGVRG

-357 GVQAMQSWGVLD
+357 GTQAMQSWGVLD

-384 GVWAGTARGLVYV
+384 GAWAGTARGLVYV

-404 NVRTRGVGVRLL
+404 NVRTRGLGVRML
-416 DNMPVHALQF
+416 DNTPVHALQF
-426 TGDTLWIGTEAG
+426 TGDTLWIGTEVG
-438 LMAIASPNGAAGGVV
+438 LMAIASPNGQVGSVV
-453 SRPVGNDPALRRAV
+453 SRPLGNDPALRRAV

-491 GGVEPVR
+491 GGVEPER
-498 VDLLDVRQVG
+498 VDALDVRQVG

-541 RVPGDLPGPVL
+541 RVPADVPGPVL
-552 DIAMNRDYLWL
+552 DIAVNRDYLWL

>member
-1 VTVRSLRVS
+1 MTVRSLRVS

>member
-1 VTVRSLRVS
+1 M
-10 AVLAALSVGVMTW
+10 LAALSVGVMSW
-23 SSCAVSGAGGGTGSG
+23 SSCAVNGANGGAGAGGA
-38 TGSGSSGPLGGF
+38 SGPLGAF

-80 SGIAIYDRVM
+80 SGIAIYDRVL

-98 RDDGLNDQQ
+98 RDEGLSEQQ

-148 VIAFDRGGAG
+148 LIAFDRAVN
-158 GALGSAMGG
+158 
-167 GTGDAIVR
+167 GDALIR
-175 AGGEWTRISRVGIAM
+175 TGGEWTRISRVGIAT
-190 PMMRPPTASSL
+190 PMARPPLANAL
-201 ILPRTLNDLYT
+201 ILPRTLNDLYA

-226 SQQSDRPLRTVQII
+226 SQQSDRPLRNVQIL

-260 LFRLDPAFM
+260 LFRLDPTFM
-269 QSTPLPYGLMEP
+269 QSTPLPYGLIEP

-292 VWAAGLGQA
+292 VWAAGLGQS

-309 VASDLQRFRW
+309 VATDLQRFRW
-319 IDGTISVP
+319 VEGTIAVP

-333 LSLVTRASRAWLGT
+333 LALVTRASRAWLGT

-357 GVQAMQSWGVLD
+357 GALAMQSWGLLD

-404 NVRTRGVGVRLL
+404 NVRTRGLGVRIL
-416 DNMPVHALQF
+416 DNVPVHALQF

-438 LMAIASPNGAAGGVV
+438 LMAIPSPNGTAGSVV
-453 SRPVGNDPALRRAV
+453 SRPSGSDPALRRAV
-467 RALAWS
+467 RSLAWS

-491 GGVEPVR
+491 GGVEPAR
-498 VDLLDVRQVG
+498 VDALDVRQVG
-508 RVTKVAIDDRTM
+508 RVTKVAIDERTM

-527 VVIVSR
+527 VIIVSR

-552 DIAMNRDYLWL
+552 DLAVNRDYMWF

>member
-1 VTVRSLRVS
+1 MRSFRLTAS
-10 AVLAALSVGVMTW
+10 LAALSVGVLTS
-23 SSCAVSGAGGGTGSG
+23 SSCAVSGAGGGSG
-38 TGSGSSGPLGGF
+38 NGSSGPLGGF

-80 SGIAIYDRVM
+80 SGIAIYDRMM

-98 RDDGLNDQQ
+98 RDDGLTDQQ

-148 VIAFDRGGAG
+148 LIAFDRA
-158 GALGSAMGG
+158 A
-167 GTGDAIVR
+167 TGDAIVR
-175 AGGEWTRISRVGIAM
+175 AGGEWTRISRVGIAT
-190 PMMRPPTASSL
+190 PIVRPPLASAL
-201 ILPRTLNDLYT
+201 ILPRTLSDLYT

-226 SQQSDRPLRTVQII
+226 TQQSDRPLRNVQIV

-260 LFRLDPAFM
+260 LFRLDPTFM
-269 QSTPLPYGLMEP
+269 QSTPLPYGLIEP

-292 VWAAGLGQA
+292 VWAAGLGQSI
-301 FDRGGLSF
+301 DRGGLSF
-309 VASDLQRFRW
+309 VGSDLQRFRW

-333 LSLVTRASRAWLGT
+333 LSLITRASRAWLGT

-357 GVQAMQSWGVLD
+357 GTQTMRVWGVLD

-384 GVWAGTARGLVYV
+384 GAWAGTARGLVYV

-438 LMAIASPNGAAGGVV
+438 VMAIVSPNGSVGGVV
-453 SRPVGNDPALRRAV
+453 SRPVGSDPALRRAV

-508 RVTKVAIDDRTM
+508 RVTKVAIDERTM

-527 VVIVSR
+527 VVVVSR

-552 DIAMNRDYLWL
+552 DLAVNRDYMWF

>member
-1 VTVRSLRVS
+1 MTVRSYRVT
-10 AVLAALSVGVMTW
+10 ATLAALSVGVLTW
-23 SSCAVSGAGGGTGSG
+23 SSCAVSGAGGGTGN
-38 TGSGSSGPLGGF
+38 GSSGPLGGF

-56 QRIGSFSNVQ
+56 QRIGSFSHVQ

-80 SGIAIYDRVM
+80 SGIAIYDRTM

-98 RDDGLNDQQ
+98 RDDGLTDQQ

-148 VIAFDRGGAG
+148 LIAFDRA
-158 GALGSAMGG
+158 A
-167 GTGDAIVR
+167 TGDAIVR
-175 AGGEWTRISRVGIAM
+175 SGGEWTRISRVGIAT
-190 PMMRPPTASSL
+190 PMVRPPVASAL

-226 SQQSDRPLRTVQII
+226 TQQSDRPMRNVQII

-269 QSTPLPYGLMEP
+269 QSTPLPYGLIEP

-292 VWAAGLGQA
+292 VWAAGLGQSI
-301 FDRGGLSF
+301 DRGGLSF
-309 VASDLQRFRW
+309 VGSDLQRFRW

-357 GVQAMQSWGVLD
+357 GIQAMQTWGVLD
-369 GLPDERVLSVATRDD
+369 GLPDERVLSVATRDE

-438 LMAIASPNGAAGGVV
+438 LMAIASPNGSVGGVV
-453 SRPVGNDPALRRAV
+453 ARPLGSDPALRRAV

-552 DIAMNRDYLWL
+552 DLAVNRDYMWF

>member
-1 VTVRSLRVS
+1 VTARPLRV
-10 AVLAALSVGVMTW
+10 AGVLAALSVGVLSWT
-23 SSCAVSGAGGGTGSG
+23 SCAVSGAGA
-38 TGSGSSGPLGGF
+38 GSGSDASGPLGGF
-50 GRRDER
+50 GRREER

-80 SGIAIYDRVM
+80 SGIAMYDRLM
-90 NSWLPPLT
+90 NRWLPPLT
-98 RDDGLNDQQ
+98 RDDGLSEQQ
-107 ITVLAGDPVEDALWL
+107 ITVLAGDPVEDAMWL
-122 GVPGGVIM
+122 GVPGGVIL

-148 VIAFDRGGAG
+148 LIAFDRA
-158 GALGSAMGG
+158 

-175 AGGEWTRISRVGIAM
+175 AGGEWTRISRVGIAT
-190 PMMRPPTASSL
+190 PMQRPPLANAL
-201 ILPRTLNDLYT
+201 ILPRTLNDLYA

-226 SQQSDRPLRTVQII
+226 SQQSDRPLRSVQII

-249 SEVWLGTAGDG
+249 SEVWLGTAADG

-269 QSTPLPYGLMEP
+269 QSTPLPYGLLEP

-292 VWAAGLGQA
+292 VWAAGLGLA

-309 VASDLQRFRW
+309 VGSDLQRFRW
-319 IDGTISVP
+319 IEGTIAVP

-333 LSLVTRASRAWLGT
+333 RSLVTRASRAWLGT

-357 GVQAMQSWGVLD
+357 GAQAMQSWGVLD

-397 SDSSDTR
+397 SDSSDSR

-426 TGDTLWIGTEAG
+426 TGDTLWMGTEAG
-438 LMAIASPNGAAGGVV
+438 LMAIATPNGTVGGVV
-453 SRPVGNDPALRRAV
+453 SRPVGNDPALRRPV

-473 DTVLLAATDDAVL
+473 DSVLLAATDDAVL
-486 RLAPR
+486 RLSPR

-498 VDLLDVRQVG
+498 VDLLDVRLVG

-520 WLAGTDG
+520 WLAGADG

-552 DIAMNRDYLWL
+552 DVAADRDYLWL
-563 GTPQGLIRLRR
+563 GTPQGVIRLRR

>member
-1 VTVRSLRVS
+1 MTVRSYRVT
-10 AVLAALSVGVMTW
+10 ATLAALSVGVLTW
-23 SSCAVSGAGGGTGSG
+23 SSCAVSGAGGGTGN
-38 TGSGSSGPLGGF
+38 GSSGPLGGF

-56 QRIGSFSNVQ
+56 QRIGSFSHVQ

-80 SGIAIYDRVM
+80 SGIAIYDRTM

-98 RDDGLNDQQ
+98 RDDGLTDQQ

-148 VIAFDRGGAG
+148 LIAFDRA
-158 GALGSAMGG
+158 A
-167 GTGDAIVR
+167 TGDAIVR
-175 AGGEWTRISRVGIAM
+175 SGGEWTRISRVGIAT
-190 PMMRPPTASSL
+190 PMVRPPVASAL

-226 SQQSDRPLRTVQII
+226 TQQSDRPMRNVQII

-269 QSTPLPYGLMEP
+269 QSTPLPYGLIEP

-292 VWAAGLGQA
+292 VWAAGLGQSI
-301 FDRGGLSF
+301 DRGGLSF
-309 VASDLQRFRW
+309 VGSDLQRFRW

-357 GVQAMQSWGVLD
+357 GIQAMQTWGVLD
-369 GLPDERVLSVATRDD
+369 GLPDERVLSVATRDE

-438 LMAIASPNGAAGGVV
+438 LMAIASPNGSVGGVV
-453 SRPVGNDPALRRAV
+453 SRPLGSDPALRRAV

-498 VDLLDVRQVG
+498 VDVLDVRQVG

-552 DIAMNRDYLWL
+552 DLAVNRDYMWF

>member
-1 VTVRSLRVS
+1 VTARQLRV
-10 AVLAALSVGVMTW
+10 AGALAALSVGVLLWT
-23 SSCAVSGAGGGTGSG
+23 SCAVSGAGA
-38 TGSGSSGPLGGF
+38 GSGSDASGALGGF
-50 GRRDER
+50 GRREER

-80 SGIAIYDRVM
+80 SGIAMYDRLM
-90 NSWLPPLT
+90 NRWLPPLT
-98 RDDGLNDQQ
+98 RDDGLSEQQ

-122 GVPGGVIM
+122 GVPGGVIL
-130 YRPLTEQLQRTI
+130 YRPLTEQVQRTI

-148 VIAFDRGGAG
+148 LIAFDRA
-158 GALGSAMGG
+158 

-175 AGGEWTRISRVGIAM
+175 AGGEWTRISRVGIAT
-190 PMMRPPTASSL
+190 PMLRPPLANAL
-201 ILPRTLNDLYT
+201 ILPRTLNDLYA

-226 SQQSDRPLRTVQII
+226 NQQSDRPLRSVQII

-249 SEVWLGTAGDG
+249 SEVWLGTAADG

-269 QSTPLPYGLMEP
+269 QSTPLPYGLLEP

-301 FDRGGLSF
+301 FDLGGLSF
-309 VASDLQRFRW
+309 VGSDLQRFRW
-319 IDGTISVP
+319 IEGTIAVP

-333 LSLVTRASRAWLGT
+333 RSLVTRASRAWLGT

-357 GVQAMQSWGVLD
+357 GAQAMQSWGVLD

-397 SDSSDTR
+397 SDSSDSR

-426 TGDTLWIGTEAG
+426 TGDTLWMGTEAG
-438 LMAIASPNGAAGGVV
+438 LMAIATPNGTVGGVV
-453 SRPVGNDPALRRAV
+453 SRPVGNDPALRRPV

-473 DTVLLAATDDAVL
+473 DSVLLAATDDAVL
-486 RLAPR
+486 RLSPR

-498 VDLLDVRQVG
+498 VDLLDVRLVG

-541 RVPGDLPGPVL
+541 RVPGDLPGLVL
-552 DIAMNRDYLWL
+552 DLAADRDYLWL
-563 GTPQGLIRLRR
+563 GTPQGVIRLRR

>member
-1 VTVRSLRVS
+1 MIVRSLRLT
-10 AVLAALSVGVMTW
+10 AVLAALSVGVLLW
-23 SSCAVSGAGGGTGSG
+23 SSCAASGAKGNANGNASSG
-38 TGSGSSGPLGGF
+38 GSSGPLDGF

-80 SGIAIYDRVM
+80 SGIAIYDRLM

-98 RDDGLNDQQ
+98 RDDGLSDQQ
-107 ITVLAGDPVEDALWL
+107 ITVLAGDPVEEALWL

-142 VTGVPD
+142 VTGVPEL
-148 VIAFDRGGAG
+148 IAFDRA
-158 GALGSAMGG
+158 

-175 AGGEWTRISRVGIAM
+175 AGGEWTRISRVGIAT
-190 PMMRPPTASSL
+190 PMIRPPLASAL

-226 SQQSDRPLRTVQII
+226 GQQSDRPLRNVQII

-249 SEVWLGTAGDG
+249 SDVWLGTAGDG
-260 LFRLDPAFM
+260 LFRLDPTFM

-292 VWAAGLGQA
+292 VWAAGLGQS

-309 VASDLQRFRW
+309 VARDLQRFRW
-319 IDGTISVP
+319 IDGTIAAP
-327 LVGVRG
+327 LVGVRA

-357 GVQAMQSWGVLD
+357 GTQAMQSWGVLD
-369 GLPDERVLSVATRDD
+369 GLPDARVLSVATRDD

-397 SDSSDTR
+397 SGSNDTR
-404 NVRTRGVGVRLL
+404 NVRTRGLGVRLL

-438 LMAIASPNGAAGGVV
+438 LMAIASPNGSVGGVV
-453 SRPVGNDPALRRAV
+453 SRPAASDPALRRAV

-498 VDLLDVRQVG
+498 VDALDVRQVG
-508 RVTKVAIDDRTM
+508 RVTKVAIDERTM

-533 RDGATRVL
+533 RDGASRVL
-541 RVPGDLPGPVL
+541 RVPGDVPGPVL
-552 DIAMNRDYLWL
+552 DIAVDRDYLWL

>member
-1 VTVRSLRVS
+1 MTVRSLRVS

-23 SSCAVSGAGGGTGSG
+23 SSCAVSGAGGG

-148 VIAFDRGGAG
+148 LIAFDRT
-158 GALGSAMGG
+158 
-167 GTGDAIVR
+167 GTGDAMVR
-175 AGGEWTRISRVGIAM
+175 AGGEWTRISRVGIAT
-190 PMMRPPTASSL
+190 PMMRPPLANAL

-226 SQQSDRPLRTVQII
+226 GQASDRPLRTVQII

-309 VASDLQRFRW
+309 VGSDLQRFRW
-319 IDGTISVP
+319 IDGTITVP

-333 LSLVTRASRAWLGT
+333 RSLVTRASRAWLGT

-357 GVQAMQSWGVLD
+357 GAQAMQSWGVLD

-384 GVWAGTARGLVYV
+384 GVWAGTVRGLAYV

-426 TGDTLWIGTEAG
+426 TGDTLWMGTEAG
-438 LMAIASPNGAAGGVV
+438 LMAIATPNGAVGGVV
-453 SRPVGNDPALRRAV
+453 SRPVGNDPALRRPV

-473 DTVLLAATDDAVL
+473 DSVLLAATDDAVL

-498 VDLLDVRQVG
+498 VDLLDVRLVG
-508 RVTKVAIDDRTM
+508 RVTRVAIDERTM

-533 RDGATRVL
+533 RDRATRVL
-541 RVPGDLPGPVL
+541 RVPGDLPGAVL
-552 DIAMNRDYLWL
+552 DIAADRDYLWL

>member
-1 VTVRSLRVS
+1 MNVRYLRLTAALS
-10 AVLAALSVGVMTW
+10 ALSVGVMSW
-23 SSCAVSGAGGGTGSG
+23 SSCAVSGTHGGGVAGGA
-38 TGSGSSGPLGGF
+38 SGPMGGF
-50 GRRDER
+50 GRGDER

-80 SGIAIYDRVM
+80 SGIAIYDRVL
-90 NSWLPPLT
+90 NAWLPPLT
-98 RDDGLNDQQ
+98 RDDGLTDQQ
-107 ITVLAGDPVEDALWL
+107 ITVLAADPVEDALWL

-130 YRPLTEQLQRTI
+130 YRPLTAQLQRTI
-142 VTGVPD
+142 VTGVPEL
-148 VIAFDRGGAG
+148 IAFDRSGTGAG
-158 GALGSAMGG
+158 N
-167 GTGDAIVR
+167 GDAMVR
-175 AGGEWTRISRVGIAM
+175 AGGEWTRISRVGLAT
-190 PMMRPPTASSL
+190 PMVRPPLANTL
-201 ILPRTLNDLYT
+201 LLPRTLNDLYT

-226 SQQSDRPLRTVQII
+226 SQQSDRPLRNVQIV

-292 VWAAGLGQA
+292 VWAAGLGQSLQ
-301 FDRGGLSF
+301 RGGLSF

-327 LVGVRG
+327 LVGVRS
-333 LSLVTRASRAWLGT
+333 LALVTRASRAWLGT

-357 GVQAMQSWGVLD
+357 GTQAMQAWGVLD
-369 GLPDERVLSVATRDD
+369 GLPDNRVLSVATRDD

-404 NVRTRGVGVRLL
+404 TVRTRGLGVRLL
-416 DNMPVHALQF
+416 DNVPVHALQF

-438 LMAIASPNGAAGGVV
+438 LMAIASPNGTAGGAV
-453 SRPVGNDPALRRAV
+453 SRPVGGDPALRRAI

-508 RVTKVAIDDRTM
+508 RVTKVAIDERTM

-552 DIAMNRDYLWL
+552 DMAVNRDYMWF